1 MIIDC
6 TIKTPQHKHGKVFDY
21 TVQRG
26 RLSTVT
32 WVFEP
37 VQHISGSV
45 GMHQVVF
52 ENEKDFE
59 KFKVE

>member
-1 MIIDC
+1 MVIETIIR
-6 TIKTPQHKHGKVFDY
+6 TPQHKNGKVFDF

-37 VQHISGSV
+37 LEHITGSV
-45 GMHQVVF
+45 GMHKVQF
-52 ENEKDFE
+52 TDENQYLT
-59 KFKVE
+59 FKL